1 MPETEVG
8 SALLKVARSFRPRI
22 CLNET
27 ASKPLVGYPKIS
39 REN

>member
-1 MPETEVG
+1 MPKTQTG
-8 SALLKVARSFRPRI
+8 RALLEVARTFRPAFW
-22 CLNET
+22 LNET